1 VRGRPGTGGREA
13 PGVALEQPD
22 EVFGERAFLGGGETV
37 GAHIKTL
44 DAAPREAS
52 EEDAAL
58 WVDLREKQ
66 LQWNTWPGLLRARS
80 ASAT

>member
-13 PGVALEQPD
+13 PGVTLEQPD
-22 EVFGERAFLGGGETV
+22 EVFGERAFLGRGETV

-52 EEDAAL
+52 EKDTAF

-66 LQWNTWPGLLRARS
+66 FQRNTWPGLLRARS